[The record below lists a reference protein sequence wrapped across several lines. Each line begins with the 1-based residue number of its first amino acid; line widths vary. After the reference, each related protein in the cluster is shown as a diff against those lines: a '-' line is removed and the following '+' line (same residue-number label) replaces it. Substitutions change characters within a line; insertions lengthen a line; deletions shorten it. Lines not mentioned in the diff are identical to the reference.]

1 MLYFRQ
7 ALPLAFF
14 TPITYNVI
22 IIKERKINNMDKNTN
37 DLTLCQ
43 KIAGYCRIS
52 VDEELDRDN
61 TSIENQKKIIEEFV
75 KAKFPKCKL
84 SIYED
89 RDRSGYTFEQRE
101 GYQKLRKKLMNGDI
115 SVLIVKDFSRFS
127 RRNSKGL
134 VELEDLRDAG
144 VRIISIGDAIDYPTY
159 DDWTAIQFRFLIN
172 EMPVTDTSKKV
183 RNVIS
188 RRQADGEWIC
198 SVPYGYIIS
207 NMKKQEISVVPDEA
221 EVIRKVFELYN
232 DGWGYKKIANYLT
245 DKKIP
250 TPRMKEIQRAEERGD
265 ECKLKAKPEW
275 SIVTIQGILSNDF
288 YIGTL
293 RQHKYTRKKIH
304 GVDTKVDE
312 SEHFV
317 FENHHEAIVDYKTWA
332 YTQEQLKKRTTT
344 HYRGVKK
351 YDNVYSGF
359 MFCGDCGSPMFSMS
373 RSDIAPAYT
382 CGTYHKRGLKGCTS
396 HHIRVDFL
404 DKILKE
410 YVKLVRDNSKDM
422 IKELETA
429 IKKESTE
436 VKENENTFALLE
448 NQLQDAKDELKAV
461 KKRKIKEIAKA
472 DEDTVEIIEETYAEI
487 EDDLINRIK
496 GLQNQI
502 NLSVDKRNDIIR
514 VNRLAK
520 TAIDIFDNILIKKNL
535 DKKDLEL
542 LIDKIIVFEDR
553 IHVKLKAD
561 IDNLL
566 KVGVVTTF
574 YYQQIEGREE
584 LLEVAEES
592 TYTTEGSAVNFNH
605 DSKVISKKMESPD
618 TRNNS
623 TKSGIND
630 LLTTIVPLKTRNQP
644 ERLFTVNVI
653 SSGDPLEIFTDK
665 DGEIILKKYSP
676 IGELGAFAQQ
686 YVEAAAQI
694 IGHAICVSDRDQIIA
709 VAGAP
714 KKDFI
719 GKVLH
724 KELEEAINDRE
735 AILARKGEKKY
746 IRILSNSDEE
756 YYGEI
761 VQTILCEGDAIGAV
775 IILSRTESE
784 ALGEAEQKAAVIAA
798 NFLGKQ
804 MEG

>member
-1 MLYFRQ
+1 
-7 ALPLAFF
+7 
-14 TPITYNVI
+14 
-22 IIKERKINNMDKNTN
+22 MDKNTN

-43 KIAGYCRIS
+43 EIAGYCRIS

-101 GYQKLRKKLMNGDI
+101 GYQKLRKKLMNSHI

-382 CGTYHKRGLKGCTS
+382 CGTYHKRGLKGCSS

-404 DKILKE
+404 DSILKE
-410 YVKLVRDNSKDM
+410 YVKKVRDNSQDM
-422 IKELETA
+422 IKELETS

-436 VKENENTFALLE
+436 VKESENTFSLLE
-448 NQLQDAKDELKAV
+448 SQLSDAKDELKAV

-472 DEDTVEIIEETYAEI
+472 DEDTASIIEETYAEI
-487 EDDLINRIK
+487 EDELINRIK
-496 GLQNQI
+496 GLQNQM

-514 VNRLAK
+514 INRLAK
-520 TAIDIFDNILIKKNL
+520 TAIDIFNDILNKKNL

-542 LIDKIIVFEDR
+542 IIDKIIVFEDR

-566 KVGVVTTF
+566 KIGVVTTF
-574 YYQQIEGREE
+574 YYQQVEGREQ
-584 LLEVAEES
+584 LLSVAEE
-592 TYTTEGSAVNFNH
+592 TKGNVASAITDIGTDNFAHMEMNELEMIASDKKAGKETIVNFNQ
-605 DSKVISKKMESPD
+605 DSKVIVKHKESPD
-618 TRNNS
+618 TRNNL
-623 TKSGIND
+623 TKLCVDD
-630 LLTTIVPLKTRNQP
+630 LLTTTVPLKTRNKP

-653 SSGDPLEIFTDK
+653 SSGDPMEIYTDM
-665 DGEIILKKYSP
+665 DGQIVLKKYSP
-676 IGELGAFAQQ
+676 MADVSEFA
-686 YVEAAAQI
+686 VEYAESIAQNTGMTI
-694 IGHAICVSDRDQIIA
+694 AITDRD
-709 VAGAP
+709 
-714 KKDFI
+714 
-719 GKVLH
+719 
-724 KELEEAINDRE
+724 
-735 AILARKGEKKY
+735 
-746 IRILSNSDEE
+746 
-756 YYGEI
+756 
-761 VQTILCEGDAIGAV
+761 C
-775 IILSRTESE
+775 
-784 ALGEAEQKAAVIAA
+784 VIAA
-798 NFLGKQ
+798 AGTQKKNIQGKHITKELNDIMDKRQSVVASASENDYVKAVTDYDCESEVISPIICAGDVLGMVIMFGNDKKQKLGESEKRIVKVAADFLGRH
-804 MEG
+804 MDN

>member
-1 MLYFRQ
+1 
-7 ALPLAFF
+7 
-14 TPITYNVI
+14 
-22 IIKERKINNMDKNTN
+22 MDKNTN

-43 KIAGYCRIS
+43 EIAGYCRIS

-101 GYQKLRKKLMNGDI
+101 GYQKLRKKLMNSHI

-159 DDWTAIQFRFLIN
+159 DDWTAIQFRFSIN

-382 CGTYHKRGLKGCTS
+382 CGTYHKRGLKGCSS

-404 DKILKE
+404 DSILKE
-410 YVKLVRDNSKDM
+410 YVKKVRDNSQDM
-422 IKELETA
+422 IKELETS

-436 VKENENTFALLE
+436 VKESENTFSLLE
-448 NQLQDAKDELKAV
+448 SQLSDAKDELKAV

-472 DEDTVEIIEETYAEI
+472 DEDTASIIEETYAEI
-487 EDDLINRIK
+487 EDELINRIK
-496 GLQNQI
+496 GLQNQM

-514 VNRLAK
+514 INRLAK
-520 TAIDIFDNILIKKNL
+520 TAIDIFNDILNKKNL

-542 LIDKIIVFEDR
+542 IIDKIIVFEDR

-566 KVGVVTTF
+566 KIGVVTTF
-574 YYQQIEGREE
+574 YYQQVEGREQ
-584 LLEVAEES
+584 LLSVAEE
-592 TYTTEGSAVNFNH
+592 TKGNVASAITDIGTDNFAHMEMNELEMIASDKKAGKETIVNFNQ
-605 DSKVISKKMESPD
+605 DSKVIVKHKESPD
-618 TRNNS
+618 TRNNL
-623 TKSGIND
+623 TKLCVDD
-630 LLTTIVPLKTRNQP
+630 LLTTTVPLKTRNKP

-653 SSGDPLEIFTDK
+653 SSGDPMEIYTDM
-665 DGEIILKKYSP
+665 DGQIVLKKYSP
-676 IGELGAFAQQ
+676 MADVSEFA
-686 YVEAAAQI
+686 VEYAESIAQNTGMTI
-694 IGHAICVSDRDQIIA
+694 AITDRD
-709 VAGAP
+709 
-714 KKDFI
+714 
-719 GKVLH
+719 
-724 KELEEAINDRE
+724 
-735 AILARKGEKKY
+735 
-746 IRILSNSDEE
+746 
-756 YYGEI
+756 
-761 VQTILCEGDAIGAV
+761 C
-775 IILSRTESE
+775 
-784 ALGEAEQKAAVIAA
+784 VIAA
-798 NFLGKQ
+798 AGTQKKNVQGKHITKELNDIMDKRQSVVAYASENDYVKAVTDYDCESEVISPIICAGDVLGMVIMFGNDKKQKLGESEKRIVKVAADFLGRH
-804 MEG
+804 MDN

>member
-1 MLYFRQ
+1 
-7 ALPLAFF
+7 
-14 TPITYNVI
+14 
-22 IIKERKINNMDKNTN
+22 MDKNTN

-43 KIAGYCRIS
+43 EIAGYCRIS

-101 GYQKLRKKLMNGDI
+101 GYQKLRKKLMNSHI

-382 CGTYHKRGLKGCTS
+382 CGTYHKRGLKGCSS

-404 DKILKE
+404 DSILKE
-410 YVKLVRDNSKDM
+410 YVKKVRDNSQDM
-422 IKELETA
+422 IKELETS

-436 VKENENTFALLE
+436 VKESENTFSLLE
-448 NQLQDAKDELKAV
+448 SQLSDAKDELKAV

-472 DEDTVEIIEETYAEI
+472 DEDTASIIEETYAEI
-487 EDDLINRIK
+487 EDELINRIK
-496 GLQNQI
+496 GLQNQM

-514 VNRLAK
+514 INRLAK
-520 TAIDIFDNILIKKNL
+520 TAIDIFNDILNKKNL

-542 LIDKIIVFEDR
+542 IIDKIIVFEDR

-566 KVGVVTTF
+566 KIGVVTTF
-574 YYQQIEGREE
+574 YYQQVEGREQ
-584 LLEVAEES
+584 LLSVAEE
-592 TYTTEGSAVNFNH
+592 TKGNVASAITDIGTDNFAHMEMNELEMIASDKKAGKETIVNFNQ
-605 DSKVISKKMESPD
+605 DSKVIVKHKESPD
-618 TRNNS
+618 TRNNL
-623 TKSGIND
+623 TKLCVDD
-630 LLTTIVPLKTRNQP
+630 LLTTTVPLKTRNKP

-653 SSGDPLEIFTDK
+653 SSGDPMEIYTDM
-665 DGEIILKKYSP
+665 DGQIVLKKYSP
-676 IGELGAFAQQ
+676 MSDVSEFA
-686 YVEAAAQI
+686 VEYAESIAQNTGMTI
-694 IGHAICVSDRDQIIA
+694 AITDRD
-709 VAGAP
+709 
-714 KKDFI
+714 
-719 GKVLH
+719 
-724 KELEEAINDRE
+724 
-735 AILARKGEKKY
+735 
-746 IRILSNSDEE
+746 
-756 YYGEI
+756 
-761 VQTILCEGDAIGAV
+761 C
-775 IILSRTESE
+775 
-784 ALGEAEQKAAVIAA
+784 VIAA
-798 NFLGKQ
+798 AGTQKKNVQGKHITKELNDIMDKRQSVVASASENDYVKAVTDYDCESEVISPIICAGDVLGMVIMFGNDKKQKLGESEKRIVKVAADFLGRH
-804 MEG
+804 MDN

>member
-1 MLYFRQ
+1 
-7 ALPLAFF
+7 
-14 TPITYNVI
+14 
-22 IIKERKINNMDKNTN
+22 MDKNTN

-43 KIAGYCRIS
+43 EIAGYCRIS

-101 GYQKLRKKLMNGDI
+101 GYQKLRKKLMNSHI

-382 CGTYHKRGLKGCTS
+382 CGTYHKRGLKGCSS

-404 DKILKE
+404 DSILKE
-410 YVKLVRDNSKDM
+410 YVKKVRDNSQDM
-422 IKELETA
+422 IKELETS

-436 VKENENTFALLE
+436 VKESENTFSLLE
-448 NQLQDAKDELKAV
+448 SQLSDAKDELKAV

-472 DEDTVEIIEETYAEI
+472 DEDTASIIEETYAEI
-487 EDDLINRIK
+487 EDELINRIK
-496 GLQNQI
+496 GLQNQM

-514 VNRLAK
+514 INRLAK
-520 TAIDIFDNILIKKNL
+520 TAIDIFNDILNKKNL

-542 LIDKIIVFEDR
+542 IIDKIIVFEDR

-566 KVGVVTTF
+566 KIDVVTTF
-574 YYQQIEGREE
+574 YYQQVEGREQ
-584 LLEVAEES
+584 LLSVAEE
-592 TYTTEGSAVNFNH
+592 TKGNVASAITDIGTDNFAHMEMNELEMIASDKKAGKETIVNFNQ
-605 DSKVISKKMESPD
+605 DSKVIVKHKESPD
-618 TRNNS
+618 TRNNL
-623 TKSGIND
+623 TKLCVDD
-630 LLTTIVPLKTRNQP
+630 LLTTTVPLKTRNKP

-653 SSGDPLEIFTDK
+653 SSGDPMEIYTDM
-665 DGEIILKKYSP
+665 DGQIVLKKYSP
-676 IGELGAFAQQ
+676 MADVSEFA
-686 YVEAAAQI
+686 VEYAESIAQNTGMTI
-694 IGHAICVSDRDQIIA
+694 AITDRD
-709 VAGAP
+709 
-714 KKDFI
+714 
-719 GKVLH
+719 
-724 KELEEAINDRE
+724 
-735 AILARKGEKKY
+735 
-746 IRILSNSDEE
+746 
-756 YYGEI
+756 
-761 VQTILCEGDAIGAV
+761 C
-775 IILSRTESE
+775 
-784 ALGEAEQKAAVIAA
+784 VIAA
-798 NFLGKQ
+798 AGTQKKNVQGKHITKELNDIMDKRQSVVASASENDYVKAVTDYDCESEVISPIICAGDVLGMVIMFGNDKKQKLGESEKRIVKVAADFLGRH
-804 MEG
+804 MDN

>member
-1 MLYFRQ
+1 MEKHANVL
-7 ALPLAFF
+7 ALNQE
-14 TPITYNVI
+14 IS
-22 IIKERKINNMDKNTN
+22 
-37 DLTLCQ
+37 
-43 KIAGYCRIS
+43 GYCRIS

-84 SIYED
+84 TIYED

-101 GYQKLRKKLMNGDI
+101 GYQKLRKRLMSGEV

-183 RNVIS
+183 RSVIS

-198 SVPYGYIIS
+198 TVPYGYIIS
-207 NMKKQEISVVPDEA
+207 NMKKQEISIVPDEA
-221 EVIRKVFELYN
+221 EIIRKVYELYN

-245 DKKIP
+245 DQNIP

-317 FENHHEAIVDYKTWA
+317 FENHHEPIVDYKAWA

-359 MFCGDCGSPMFSMS
+359 MYCGDCGSPMFSMS
-373 RSDIAPAYT
+373 RGDMAPAYT

-404 DKILKE
+404 DSILKE
-410 YVKLVRDNSKDM
+410 YVKKVRDNSKDM

-436 VKENENTFALLE
+436 VKESENTFALLE
-448 NQLQDAKDELKAV
+448 NQLLAAKDELKAV

-472 DEDTVEIIEETYAEI
+472 DEDTADIIEETYAEI
-487 EDDLINRIK
+487 DEELLNRIK

-502 NLSVDKRNDIIR
+502 NLSADKRNDIIR
-514 VNRLAK
+514 INRLAK
-520 TAIDIFDNILIKKNL
+520 TAIDIFEDILEKKSL
-535 DKKDLEL
+535 DKRDLEL
-542 LIDKIIVFEDR
+542 IIDRITIFEDR

-574 YYQQIEGREE
+574 YYQQLEGREDQLTVSE
-584 LLEVAEES
+584 EVAAGKENI
-592 TYTTEGSAVNFNH
+592 VNFNH
-605 DSKVISKKMESPD
+605 DSKVISNQKQSLG

-630 LLTTIVPLKTRNQP
+630 LLATTVRLKTRNQP

-653 SSGDPLEIFTDK
+653 SSGDPLEIYTDRE
-665 DGEIILKKYSP
+665 GQVILKKYSP
-676 IGELGAFAQQ
+676 IGEMTTFARQ
-686 YVEAAAQI
+686 YAESLSQVS
-694 IGHAICVSDRDQIIA
+694 GHAALIADRDQFIA
-709 VAGAP
+709 AAGGYKQLVGKSVGRQMDEKVHNREVVMASRGERA
-714 KKDFI
+714 FI
-719 GKVLH
+719 SICDEGS
-724 KELEEAINDRE
+724 EEYQQEAI
-735 AILARKGEKKY
+735 AP
-746 IRILSNSDEE
+746 
-756 YYGEI
+756 
-761 VQTILCEGDAIGAV
+761 ILCEGDIIGSV
-775 IILSRTESE
+775 VLLQNDSKVRM
-784 ALGEAEQKAAVIAA
+784 GEVEQKLLLSAAT
-798 NFLGKQ
+798 FLGRQ
-804 MEG
+804 MEQ

>member
-1 MLYFRQ
+1 
-7 ALPLAFF
+7 
-14 TPITYNVI
+14 
-22 IIKERKINNMDKNTN
+22 MDKNTN
-37 DLTLCQ
+37 DLSL
-43 KIAGYCRIS
+43 KVEIAGYCRIS

-61 TSIENQKKIIEEFV
+61 TSIENQKKIINDFV
-75 KAKFPKCKL
+75 KAKFPNCSL
-84 SIYED
+84 TIYED

-101 GYQKLRKKLMNGDI
+101 QYQKLRKRLMKGEI
-115 SVLIVKDFSRFS
+115 SILIVKDFSRFS

-183 RNVIS
+183 RSVIS

-207 NMKKQEISVVPDEA
+207 NMKKQEISIVPDEA

-245 DKKIP
+245 DQKIP

-265 ECKLKAKPEW
+265 DCKLKAKPEW

-317 FENHHEAIVDYKTWA
+317 FENHHEPIIDYKIWA

-373 RSDIAPAYT
+373 RGDIAPAYT

-404 DKILKE
+404 DKVLKE
-410 YVKLVRDNSKDM
+410 YVKLVRDNSTDM
-422 IKELETA
+422 IKELESA
-429 IKKESTE
+429 LKKESTE
-436 VKENENTFALLE
+436 VKETENTYALLE
-448 NQLQDAKDELKAV
+448 NQLTDAKDELKAV

-472 DEDTVEIIEETYAEI
+472 DDDTVDIIEETYAEI
-487 EDDLINRIK
+487 EEELVNRIK
-496 GLQNQI
+496 GIQNQI
-502 NLSVDKRNDIIR
+502 NLNVDKRNDVIR
-514 VNRLAK
+514 INRLAR
-520 TAIDIFDNILIKKNL
+520 TAIDIFDEILDKKNL
-535 DKKDLEL
+535 DKRDLEL
-542 LIDKIIVFEDR
+542 LIDKIIIYEDR
-553 IHVKLKAD
+553 ILIKLKAD

-566 KVGVVTTF
+566 KIKAVTAF
-574 YYQQIEGREE
+574 YYEQIEGKEE
-584 LLEVAEES
+584 LLRVAEEAEYLAS
-592 TYTTEGSAVNFNH
+592 NFNYG
-605 DSKVISKKMESPD
+605 SKVIEDYLAAKF
-618 TRNNS
+618 R
-623 TKSGIND
+623 
-630 LLTTIVPLKTRNQP
+630 LKTRNQP

-665 DGEIILKKYSP
+665 NGEIILKKYSP
-676 IGELGAFAQQ
+676 LGELGEFAQQ
-686 YVEAAAQI
+686 YVDSTAQI
-694 IGHAICVSDRDQIIA
+694 LGCGVCVCDRDQIIA
-709 VAGAP
+709 VAGIP
-714 KKDFI
+714 KRELM
-719 GKVLH
+719 GKSIH
-724 KELEEAINDRE
+724 KELEDVINDRE
-735 AILARKGEKKY
+735 AILARKGEKKLVK
-746 IRILSNSDEE
+746 IIGNSDVE
-756 YYGEI
+756 YTGQV
-761 VQTILCEGDAIGAV
+761 VQTIICEGDAIGAV
-775 IILSRTESE
+775 IILSKEGDKQ
-784 ALGEAEQKAAVIAA
+784 LGEAEQKAAVIAA
-798 NFLGKQ
+798 NFLGRQ

>member
-1 MLYFRQ
+1 
-7 ALPLAFF
+7 
-14 TPITYNVI
+14 
-22 IIKERKINNMDKNTN
+22 MDKNTN

-43 KIAGYCRIS
+43 EIAGYCRIS

-101 GYQKLRKKLMNGDI
+101 GYQKLRKKLMNSHI

-382 CGTYHKRGLKGCTS
+382 CGTYHKRGLKGCSS

-404 DKILKE
+404 DSILKE
-410 YVKLVRDNSKDM
+410 YVKKVRDNSQDM
-422 IKELETA
+422 IKELETS

-436 VKENENTFALLE
+436 VKESENTFSLLE
-448 NQLQDAKDELKAV
+448 SQLSDAKDELKAV

-472 DEDTVEIIEETYAEI
+472 DEDTASIIEETYAEI
-487 EDDLINRIK
+487 EDELINRIK
-496 GLQNQI
+496 GLQNQM

-514 VNRLAK
+514 INRLAK
-520 TAIDIFDNILIKKNL
+520 TAIDIFNDILNKKNL

-542 LIDKIIVFEDR
+542 IIDKIIVFEDR

-566 KVGVVTTF
+566 KIGVVTTF
-574 YYQQIEGREE
+574 YYQQVEGREQ
-584 LLEVAEES
+584 LLSVAEE
-592 TYTTEGSAVNFNH
+592 TKGNVASAITDIGTDNFAHMEMNELEMIASDKKAGKETIVNFNQ
-605 DSKVISKKMESPD
+605 DSKVIVKHKESPD
-618 TRNNS
+618 TRNNL
-623 TKSGIND
+623 TKLCVDD
-630 LLTTIVPLKTRNQP
+630 LLTTTVPLKTRNKP

-653 SSGDPLEIFTDK
+653 SSGDPMEIYTDM
-665 DGEIILKKYSP
+665 DGQIVLKKYSP
-676 IGELGAFAQQ
+676 MADESEFA
-686 YVEAAAQI
+686 VEYAESIAQNTGMTI
-694 IGHAICVSDRDQIIA
+694 AITDRD
-709 VAGAP
+709 
-714 KKDFI
+714 
-719 GKVLH
+719 
-724 KELEEAINDRE
+724 
-735 AILARKGEKKY
+735 
-746 IRILSNSDEE
+746 
-756 YYGEI
+756 
-761 VQTILCEGDAIGAV
+761 C
-775 IILSRTESE
+775 
-784 ALGEAEQKAAVIAA
+784 VIAA
-798 NFLGKQ
+798 AGTQKKNVQGKHITKELNDIMDKRQSVVACASENDYVKAVTDYDCESEVISPIICAGDVLGMVIMFGNDKKQKLGESEKRIVKVAADFLGRH
-804 MEG
+804 MDN

>member
-1 MLYFRQ
+1 
-7 ALPLAFF
+7 
-14 TPITYNVI
+14 
-22 IIKERKINNMDKNTN
+22 MDKNTN

-43 KIAGYCRIS
+43 EIAGYCRIS

-101 GYQKLRKKLMNGDI
+101 GYQKLRKKLMNSHI

-382 CGTYHKRGLKGCTS
+382 CGTYHKRGLKGCSS

-404 DKILKE
+404 DSILKE
-410 YVKLVRDNSKDM
+410 YVKKVRDNSQDM
-422 IKELETA
+422 IKELETS

-436 VKENENTFALLE
+436 VKESENTFSLLE
-448 NQLQDAKDELKAV
+448 SQLSDAKDELKAV

-472 DEDTVEIIEETYAEI
+472 DEDTASIIEETYAEI
-487 EDDLINRIK
+487 EDELINRIK
-496 GLQNQI
+496 GLQNQM

-514 VNRLAK
+514 INRLAK
-520 TAIDIFDNILIKKNL
+520 TAIDIFNDILNKKNL

-542 LIDKIIVFEDR
+542 IIDKIIVFEDR

-566 KVGVVTTF
+566 KIGVVTTF
-574 YYQQIEGREE
+574 YYQQVEGREQ
-584 LLEVAEES
+584 LLSVAEE
-592 TYTTEGSAVNFNH
+592 TKGNVASAITDIGTDNFAHMEMNELEMIASDKKAGKETIVNFNQ
-605 DSKVISKKMESPD
+605 DSKVIVKHKESPD
-618 TRNNS
+618 TRNNL
-623 TKSGIND
+623 TKLCVDD
-630 LLTTIVPLKTRNQP
+630 LLTTTVPLKTRNKP

-653 SSGDPLEIFTDK
+653 SSGDPMEIYTDM
-665 DGEIILKKYSP
+665 DGQIVLKKYSP
-676 IGELGAFAQQ
+676 MADVSEFA
-686 YVEAAAQI
+686 VEYAESIAQNTGMTI
-694 IGHAICVSDRDQIIA
+694 AITDRD
-709 VAGAP
+709 
-714 KKDFI
+714 
-719 GKVLH
+719 
-724 KELEEAINDRE
+724 
-735 AILARKGEKKY
+735 
-746 IRILSNSDEE
+746 
-756 YYGEI
+756 
-761 VQTILCEGDAIGAV
+761 C
-775 IILSRTESE
+775 
-784 ALGEAEQKAAVIAA
+784 VIAA
-798 NFLGKQ
+798 AGTQKKNLQGKHITKELNDVMDKRQSVVASASENDYVKAVTDYDCESEVISPIICAGDVLGMVIMFGNDKKQKLGESEKRIVKVAADFLGRH
-804 MEG
+804 MDN

>member
-1 MLYFRQ
+1 ME
-7 ALPLAFF
+7 
-14 TPITYNVI
+14 
-22 IIKERKINNMDKNTN
+22 KHTN
-37 DLTLCQ
+37 DLTLTQ
-43 KIAGYCRIS
+43 EIAGYCRIS

-317 FENHHEAIVDYKTWA
+317 FENHHEAIIDYKTWA
-332 YTQEQLKKRTTT
+332 YTQEQLKKRTTS

-382 CGTYHKRGLKGCTS
+382 CGTYHKRGLKGCSS

-404 DKILKE
+404 DSILKE
-410 YVKLVRDNSKDM
+410 YVKKVRDNSQNM
-422 IKELETA
+422 IKELETS

-436 VKENENTFALLE
+436 VKESENTFSLLE
-448 NQLQDAKDELKAV
+448 SQLSDAKDELKAV

-487 EDDLINRIK
+487 EDELINRIK

-520 TAIDIFDNILIKKNL
+520 TAIDIFDDILIKKNL

-584 LLEVAEES
+584 LLKVAEES
-592 TYTTEGSAVNFNH
+592 TYTTEGSAVNFNQ
-605 DSKVISKKMESPD
+605 DSKVIVKHMESPD
-618 TRNNS
+618 THNNS

-630 LLTTIVPLKTRNQP
+630 LLTTTVPLKTRNKP

-653 SSGDPLEIFTDK
+653 SSGDPLEIFTDRE
-665 DGEIILKKYSP
+665 GEIILKKYSP
-676 IGELGAFAQQ
+676 IGELSQFAGQYAESLAQSTGHLVCITDRDHVIAAAGNGKKEFEGKPISRQLEELIEDRKNILAQQ
-686 YVEAAAQI
+686 GDSKFVRITLDDTGNYHDQAISTI
-694 IGHAICVSDRDQIIA
+694 I
-709 VAGAP
+709 
-714 KKDFI
+714 
-719 GKVLH
+719 
-724 KELEEAINDRE
+724 
-735 AILARKGEKKY
+735 
-746 IRILSNSDEE
+746 
-756 YYGEI
+756 
-761 VQTILCEGDAIGAV
+761 CEGDAIGAV
-775 IILSRTESE
+775 VLYEKNETAKMGETESKL
-784 ALGEAEQKAAVIAA
+784 AITAAG
-798 NFLGKQ
+798 FLGRQ
-804 MEG
+804 MEQ

>member
-1 MLYFRQ
+1 ME
-7 ALPLAFF
+7 
-14 TPITYNVI
+14 
-22 IIKERKINNMDKNTN
+22 KHTN
-37 DLTLCQ
+37 DLTLTQ
-43 KIAGYCRIS
+43 EIAGYCRIS

-101 GYQKLRKKLMNGDI
+101 GYQQLRKKLMNGDI

-183 RNVIS
+183 RSVIS

-198 SVPYGYIIS
+198 SVPYGYVIS
-207 NMKKQEISVVPDEA
+207 NMKKQEISVVMDEA
-221 EVIRKVFELYN
+221 EVVRKVFELYN
-232 DGWGYKKIANYLT
+232 DGWGYKRIANYLT

-304 GVDTKVDE
+304 GADTKVDE

-317 FENHHEAIVDYKTWA
+317 FENHHEAIIDYKTWA

-359 MFCGDCGSPMFSMS
+359 LFCGDCGSPMFSMS

-382 CGTYHKRGLKGCTS
+382 CGTYHKRGLKGCSS

-404 DKILKE
+404 DSILKE
-410 YVKLVRDNSKDM
+410 YVKKVRDNSQDM
-422 IKELETA
+422 IKELETS

-436 VKENENTFALLE
+436 VKESENTFSLLE
-448 NQLQDAKDELKAV
+448 NQLSDAKDELKAV

-487 EDDLINRIK
+487 EEELINRIK
-496 GLQNQI
+496 GLQNQM

-514 VNRLAK
+514 INRLAK
-520 TAIDIFDNILIKKNL
+520 TAIDIFDDILNKKNL

-542 LIDKIIVFEDR
+542 IIDKIIVFEDR

-566 KVGVVTTF
+566 KIGVVTTF
-574 YYQQIEGREE
+574 YYQQVEGREQ
-584 LLEVAEES
+584 LISVAEEMNGNVAG
-592 TYTTEGSAVNFNH
+592 TITDIGTDNSAHMEMIASEVKAGKETIVNFNH
-605 DSKVISKKMESPD
+605 DSKVIVNKMESLD
-618 TRNNS
+618 THNNL
-623 TKSGIND
+623 TKSGISE
-630 LLTTIVPLKTRNQP
+630 LLTTIVPLKTRNKP

-676 IGELGAFAQQ
+676 IGELAIFAQE
-686 YVEAAAQI
+686 YVDAAAQI
-694 IGHAICVSDRDQIIA
+694 LGCPVCVTDRDQIIA
-709 VAGAP
+709 VSGMP
-714 KKDFI
+714 KKELL
-719 GKVLH
+719 GKSLH

-735 AILARKGEKKY
+735 AIMAKKGEKKY
-746 IRILSNSDEE
+746 IQITGDGNDLYE
-756 YYGEI
+756 GQI
-761 VQTILCEGDAIGAV
+761 VQTIISEGDAIGAV
-775 IILSRTESE
+775 VVLNKDGRNPLTET
-784 ALGEAEQKAAVIAA
+784 EQKAAIIAA

>member
-1 MLYFRQ
+1 M
-7 ALPLAFF
+7 
-14 TPITYNVI
+14 
-22 IIKERKINNMDKNTN
+22 
-37 DLTLCQ
+37 
-43 KIAGYCRIS
+43 S
-52 VDEELDRDN
+52 
-61 TSIENQKKIIEEFV
+61 
-75 KAKFPKCKL
+75 
-84 SIYED
+84 
-89 RDRSGYTFEQRE
+89 
-101 GYQKLRKKLMNGDI
+101 
-115 SVLIVKDFSRFS
+115 
-127 RRNSKGL
+127 
-134 VELEDLRDAG
+134 
-144 VRIISIGDAIDYPTY
+144 
-159 DDWTAIQFRFLIN
+159 
-172 EMPVTDTSKKV
+172 VTDTSKKV

-410 YVKLVRDNSKDM
+410 YVKLVRDNSRDM

-487 EDDLINRIK
+487 EEDLINRIK

-520 TAIDIFDNILIKKNL
+520 TAIDIFDDILIKKNL

-584 LLEVAEES
+584 LLKVAEES
-592 TYTTEGSAVNFNH
+592 TYTTEGSAVNFNQ
-605 DSKVISKKMESPD
+605 DSKVISNKKESPD

-623 TKSGIND
+623 TKSCIGD
-630 LLTTIVPLKTRNQP
+630 LLTTTVPLKTRNKP

-653 SSGDPLEIFTDK
+653 SSGDPSQ
-665 DGEIILKKYSP
+665 ILTLQNP
-676 IGELGAFAQQ
+676 QF
-686 YVEAAAQI
+686 
-694 IGHAICVSDRDQIIA
+694 
-709 VAGAP
+709 
-714 KKDFI
+714 
-719 GKVLH
+719 VLFC
-724 KELEEAINDRE
+724 L
-735 AILARKGEKKY
+735 
-746 IRILSNSDEE
+746 
-756 YYGEI
+756 
-761 VQTILCEGDAIGAV
+761 V
-775 IILSRTESE
+775 
-784 ALGEAEQKAAVIAA
+784 
-798 NFLGKQ
+798 
-804 MEG
+804 

>member
-1 MLYFRQ
+1 
-7 ALPLAFF
+7 
-14 TPITYNVI
+14 
-22 IIKERKINNMDKNTN
+22 MDKNTN

-43 KIAGYCRIS
+43 EIAGYCRIS

-207 NMKKQEISVVPDEA
+207 NTKKQEISVVPDEA

-520 TAIDIFDNILIKKNL
+520 TAIDIFDDILIKKNL

-553 IHVKLKAD
+553 IYVKLKAD

-566 KVGVVTTF
+566 KVGVVTSF

-584 LLEVAEES
+584 LLKVAEES
-592 TYTTEGSAVNFNH
+592 TYTTEGSAVNFNQ
-605 DSKVISKKMESPD
+605 DSKVIVKHMESPD
-618 TRNNS
+618 THNNS
-623 TKSGIND
+623 TKLGIND
-630 LLTTIVPLKTRNQP
+630 LLTTTVPLKNRNKP
-644 ERLFTVNVI
+644 ERLFTVNVV
-653 SSGDPLEIFTDK
+653 SSGDPLEIFTNR
-665 DGEIILKKYSP
+665 DGEVILKKYSP
-676 IGELGAFAQQ
+676 IGELDNFAKQ
-686 YVEAAAQI
+686 YAEVLGQASGQMI
-694 IGHAICVSDRDQIIA
+694 MICDRDQV
-709 VAGAP
+709 VAASGGA
-714 KKDFI
+714 KKENI
-719 GKVLH
+719 GKKISKDVEKLIDEREVFTTH
-724 KELEEAINDRE
+724 NSLKKGIAIIEE
-735 AILARKGEKKY
+735 GEEP
-746 IRILSNSDEE
+746 SM
-756 YYGEI
+756 GEVI
-761 VQTILCEGDAIGAV
+761 YPIICEGDAVGAV
-775 IILSRTESE
+775 AIIGKDIKNPISVT
-784 ALGEAEQKAAVIAA
+784 EQKLAAVAA

-804 MEG
+804 MES

>member
-1 MLYFRQ
+1 
-7 ALPLAFF
+7 
-14 TPITYNVI
+14 
-22 IIKERKINNMDKNTN
+22 MDKNTN

-43 KIAGYCRIS
+43 EIAGYCRIS
-52 VDEELDRDN
+52 VDEELDRGN

-101 GYQKLRKKLMNGDI
+101 GYQKLRKKLMNSHI

-382 CGTYHKRGLKGCTS
+382 CGTYHKRGLKGCSS

-404 DKILKE
+404 DSILKE
-410 YVKLVRDNSKDM
+410 YVKKVRDNSQDM
-422 IKELETA
+422 IKELETS

-436 VKENENTFALLE
+436 VKESENTFSLLE
-448 NQLQDAKDELKAV
+448 SQLSDAKDELKAV

-472 DEDTVEIIEETYAEI
+472 DEDTASIIEETYAEI
-487 EDDLINRIK
+487 EDELINRIK
-496 GLQNQI
+496 GLQNQM

-514 VNRLAK
+514 INRLAK
-520 TAIDIFDNILIKKNL
+520 TAIDIFNDILNKKNL

-542 LIDKIIVFEDR
+542 IIDKIIVFEDR

-566 KVGVVTTF
+566 KIGVVTTF
-574 YYQQIEGREE
+574 YYQQVEGREQ
-584 LLEVAEES
+584 LLSVAEE
-592 TYTTEGSAVNFNH
+592 TKGNVASAITDIGTDNFAHMEMNELEMIASDKKAGKETIVNFNQ
-605 DSKVISKKMESPD
+605 DSKVIVKHKESPD
-618 TRNNS
+618 TRNNL
-623 TKSGIND
+623 TKLCVDD
-630 LLTTIVPLKTRNQP
+630 LLTTTVPLKTRNKP

-653 SSGDPLEIFTDK
+653 SSGDPMEIYTDM
-665 DGEIILKKYSP
+665 DGQIVLKKYSP
-676 IGELGAFAQQ
+676 MADVSEFA
-686 YVEAAAQI
+686 VEYAESIAQNTGMTI
-694 IGHAICVSDRDQIIA
+694 AITDRD
-709 VAGAP
+709 
-714 KKDFI
+714 
-719 GKVLH
+719 
-724 KELEEAINDRE
+724 
-735 AILARKGEKKY
+735 
-746 IRILSNSDEE
+746 
-756 YYGEI
+756 
-761 VQTILCEGDAIGAV
+761 C
-775 IILSRTESE
+775 
-784 ALGEAEQKAAVIAA
+784 VIAA
-798 NFLGKQ
+798 AGTQKKNVQGKHITKELNDIMDKRQSVVASASENDYVKAVTDYDCESEVISPIICAGDVLGMVIMFGNDKKQKLGESEKRIVKVAADFLGRH
-804 MEG
+804 MDN

>member
-1 MLYFRQ
+1 
-7 ALPLAFF
+7 
-14 TPITYNVI
+14 
-22 IIKERKINNMDKNTN
+22 MDKNTN

-43 KIAGYCRIS
+43 EIAGYCRIS

-101 GYQKLRKKLMNGDI
+101 GYQKLRKKLMNSHI

-382 CGTYHKRGLKGCTS
+382 CGTYHKRGLKGCSS

-404 DKILKE
+404 DSILKE
-410 YVKLVRDNSKDM
+410 YVKKVRDNSQDM
-422 IKELETA
+422 IKELETS

-436 VKENENTFALLE
+436 VKESENTFSLLE
-448 NQLQDAKDELKAV
+448 SQLSDAKDELKAV

-472 DEDTVEIIEETYAEI
+472 DEDTASIIEETYAEI
-487 EDDLINRIK
+487 EDELINRIK
-496 GLQNQI
+496 GLQNQM

-514 VNRLAK
+514 INRLAK
-520 TAIDIFDNILIKKNL
+520 TAIDIFNDILNKKNL

-542 LIDKIIVFEDR
+542 IIDKIIVFEDR

-566 KVGVVTTF
+566 KIGVVTTF
-574 YYQQIEGREE
+574 YYQQVEGREQ
-584 LLEVAEES
+584 LLSVAEE
-592 TYTTEGSAVNFNH
+592 TKGNVASAITDIGTDNFAHMEMNELEMIASDKKAGKETIVNFNQ
-605 DSKVISKKMESPD
+605 DSKVIVKHKESPD
-618 TRNNS
+618 THNNL
-623 TKSGIND
+623 TKLCVDD
-630 LLTTIVPLKTRNQP
+630 LLTTTVPLKTRNKP

-653 SSGDPLEIFTDK
+653 SSGDPMEIYTDM
-665 DGEIILKKYSP
+665 DGQIVLKKYSP
-676 IGELGAFAQQ
+676 MADVSEFA
-686 YVEAAAQI
+686 VEYAESIAQNTGMTI
-694 IGHAICVSDRDQIIA
+694 AITDRD
-709 VAGAP
+709 
-714 KKDFI
+714 
-719 GKVLH
+719 
-724 KELEEAINDRE
+724 
-735 AILARKGEKKY
+735 
-746 IRILSNSDEE
+746 
-756 YYGEI
+756 
-761 VQTILCEGDAIGAV
+761 C
-775 IILSRTESE
+775 
-784 ALGEAEQKAAVIAA
+784 VIAA
-798 NFLGKQ
+798 AGTQKKNVQGKHITKELNDIMDKRQSVVACASENDYVKAVTDYDCESEVISPIICAGDVLGMVIMFGNDKKQKLGESEKRIVKVAADFLGRH
-804 MEG
+804 MDN

>member
-1 MLYFRQ
+1 
-7 ALPLAFF
+7 
-14 TPITYNVI
+14 
-22 IIKERKINNMDKNTN
+22 MDKNTN

-43 KIAGYCRIS
+43 EIAGYCRIS

-101 GYQKLRKKLMNGDI
+101 GYQKLRKKLMNSHI

-382 CGTYHKRGLKGCTS
+382 CGTYHKRGLKGCSS

-404 DKILKE
+404 DSILKE
-410 YVKLVRDNSKDM
+410 YVKKVRDNSQDM
-422 IKELETA
+422 IKELETS

-436 VKENENTFALLE
+436 VKESENTFSLLE
-448 NQLQDAKDELKAV
+448 SQLSDAKDELKAV

-472 DEDTVEIIEETYAEI
+472 DEDTASIIEETYAEI
-487 EDDLINRIK
+487 EDELINRIK
-496 GLQNQI
+496 GLQNQM
-502 NLSVDKRNDIIR
+502 NLSVDKPNDIIR
-514 VNRLAK
+514 INRLAK
-520 TAIDIFDNILIKKNL
+520 TAIDIFNDILNKKNL

-542 LIDKIIVFEDR
+542 IIDKIIVFEDR

-566 KVGVVTTF
+566 KIGVVTTF
-574 YYQQIEGREE
+574 YYQQVEGREQ
-584 LLEVAEES
+584 LLSVAEE
-592 TYTTEGSAVNFNH
+592 TKGNVASAITDIGTDNFAHMEMNELEMIASDKKAGKETIVNFNQ
-605 DSKVISKKMESPD
+605 DSKVIVKHKESPD
-618 TRNNS
+618 TRNNL
-623 TKSGIND
+623 TKLCVDD
-630 LLTTIVPLKTRNQP
+630 LLTTTVPLKTRNKP

-653 SSGDPLEIFTDK
+653 SSGDPMEIYTDM
-665 DGEIILKKYSP
+665 DGQIVLKKYSP
-676 IGELGAFAQQ
+676 MADVSEFA
-686 YVEAAAQI
+686 VEYAESIAQNTGMTI
-694 IGHAICVSDRDQIIA
+694 AITDRD
-709 VAGAP
+709 
-714 KKDFI
+714 
-719 GKVLH
+719 
-724 KELEEAINDRE
+724 
-735 AILARKGEKKY
+735 
-746 IRILSNSDEE
+746 
-756 YYGEI
+756 
-761 VQTILCEGDAIGAV
+761 C
-775 IILSRTESE
+775 
-784 ALGEAEQKAAVIAA
+784 VIAA
-798 NFLGKQ
+798 AGTQKKNVQGKHITKELNDIMDKRQSVVASASENDYVKAVTDYDCESEVISPIICAGDVLGMVIMFGNDKKQKLGESEKRIVKVAADFLGRH
-804 MEG
+804 MDN

>member
-1 MLYFRQ
+1 MEKY
-7 ALPLAFF
+7 
-14 TPITYNVI
+14 
-22 IIKERKINNMDKNTN
+22 TN
-37 DLTLCQ
+37 DLMLTQ
-43 KIAGYCRIS
+43 EIAGYCRIS

-75 KAKFPKCKL
+75 KAKFPQCKL

-101 GYQKLRKKLMNGDI
+101 GYQQLRKKLMNGDI
-115 SVLIVKDFSRFS
+115 NVLIVKDFSRFS

-183 RNVIS
+183 RSVIS

-207 NMKKQEISVVPDEA
+207 NMKKQEISVVMDEA
-221 EVIRKVFELYN
+221 EVVRKVFELYN

-275 SIVTIQGILSNDF
+275 SIVTIQGILTNDF

-304 GVDTKVDE
+304 GADTKVDE

-317 FENHHEAIVDYKTWA
+317 FENHHAAIIDYKTWA

-359 MFCGDCGSPMFSMS
+359 LFCGDCGSPMFSMS

-382 CGTYHKRGLKGCTS
+382 CGTYHKRGLKGCSS

-404 DKILKE
+404 DSILKE
-410 YVKLVRDNSKDM
+410 YVKKVRDNSQDM
-422 IKELETA
+422 IKELETS

-436 VKENENTFALLE
+436 VKESENTFSLLE
-448 NQLQDAKDELKAV
+448 NQLSDAKDELKAV

-487 EDDLINRIK
+487 EDELINRIK
-496 GLQNQI
+496 GLQNQM

-514 VNRLAK
+514 INRLAK
-520 TAIDIFDNILIKKNL
+520 TAIDIFNDILNKKKL

-542 LIDKIIVFEDR
+542 IIDKIIVFEDR

-574 YYQQIEGREE
+574 YYQQVEGREQ
-584 LLEVAEES
+584 LLSVAEES
-592 TYTTEGSAVNFNH
+592 NYGTSVNFNQ
-605 DSKVISKKMESPD
+605 DSKVIVKHMESTD
-618 TRNNS
+618 TQNNS

-630 LLTTIVPLKTRNQP
+630 ALSTTVRLKTHNQP

-653 SSGDPLEIFTDK
+653 NSGDPLEIYTDRE
-665 DGEIILKKYSP
+665 GQIILKKYSP
-676 IGELGAFAQQ
+676 VGELGEFARQ
-686 YVEAAAQI
+686 YAESLAQTT
-694 IGHAICVSDRDQIIA
+694 GNVICITDRDQIIA
-709 VAGAP
+709 VSGGSR
-714 KKDFI
+714 KDMLMKPI
-719 GKVLH
+719 STQ
-724 KELEEAINDRE
+724 LENLIEERENITATREERRFVPITQGEEEFQAQAISP
-735 AILARKGEKKY
+735 I
-746 IRILSNSDEE
+746 I
-756 YYGEI
+756 
-761 VQTILCEGDAIGAV
+761 CEGDAIGSV
-775 IILSRTESE
+775 IITTKEPKKHF
-784 ALGEAEQKAAVIAA
+784 GETEQKLTLSAAG
-798 NFLGKQ
+798 FLGKQ
-804 MEG
+804 MEN

>member
-1 MLYFRQ
+1 ME
-7 ALPLAFF
+7 
-14 TPITYNVI
+14 
-22 IIKERKINNMDKNTN
+22 KHTN
-37 DLTLCQ
+37 DLTINQ
-43 KIAGYCRIS
+43 EIAGYCRIS

-221 EVIRKVFELYN
+221 EVIRKIFELYN

-317 FENHHEAIVDYKTWA
+317 FENHHEAIIDYKTWA

-359 MFCGDCGSPMFSMS
+359 LFCGDCGSPMFSMS

-382 CGTYHKRGLKGCTS
+382 CGTYHKRGLKGCSS

-404 DKILKE
+404 DSILKE
-410 YVKLVRDNSKDM
+410 YVKKVRDNAQDM
-422 IKELETA
+422 IKELETS

-436 VKENENTFALLE
+436 VKESENTFSLLE
-448 NQLQDAKDELKAV
+448 NQLSDAKDELKAV
-461 KKRKIKEIAKA
+461 EKRKIKEIAKA

-487 EDDLINRIK
+487 EDELINRIK
-496 GLQNQI
+496 GLQNQM

-514 VNRLAK
+514 INRLAK
-520 TAIDIFDNILIKKNL
+520 TAIDIFNDILNKKKL

-542 LIDKIIVFEDR
+542 IIDKIIVFEDR

-574 YYQQIEGREE
+574 YYQQVEGREQ
-584 LLEVAEES
+584 LLSVAEES
-592 TYTTEGSAVNFNH
+592 NYGTSVNFNQ

-784 ALGEAEQKAAVIAA
+784 VLGEAEQKAAVIAA

>member
-1 MLYFRQ
+1 
-7 ALPLAFF
+7 
-14 TPITYNVI
+14 
-22 IIKERKINNMDKNTN
+22 MDKNTN

-43 KIAGYCRIS
+43 EIAGYCRIS

-101 GYQKLRKKLMNGDI
+101 GYQKLRKKLMNSHI

-382 CGTYHKRGLKGCTS
+382 CGTYHKRGLKGCSS

-404 DKILKE
+404 DSILKE
-410 YVKLVRDNSKDM
+410 YVKKVRDNSQDM
-422 IKELETA
+422 IKELETS

-436 VKENENTFALLE
+436 VKESENTFSLLE
-448 NQLQDAKDELKAV
+448 SQLSDAKDELKAV

-472 DEDTVEIIEETYAEI
+472 DEDTASIIEETYAEI
-487 EDDLINRIK
+487 EDELINRIK
-496 GLQNQI
+496 GLQNQM

-514 VNRLAK
+514 INRLAK
-520 TAIDIFDNILIKKNL
+520 TAIDIFNDILNKKNL

-542 LIDKIIVFEDR
+542 IIDKIIVFEDR

-566 KVGVVTTF
+566 KIGVVTTF
-574 YYQQIEGREE
+574 YYQQVEGREQ
-584 LLEVAEES
+584 LLSVAEE
-592 TYTTEGSAVNFNH
+592 TKGNVASAITDIGTDNFAHMEMNELEMIASDKKAGKETIVNFNQ
-605 DSKVISKKMESPD
+605 DSKVIVKHKESPD
-618 TRNNS
+618 TRNNL
-623 TKSGIND
+623 TKLCVDD
-630 LLTTIVPLKTRNQP
+630 LLTTTVPLKTRNKP

-653 SSGDPLEIFTDK
+653 SSGDHMEIYTDM
-665 DGEIILKKYSP
+665 DGQIVLKKYSP
-676 IGELGAFAQQ
+676 MADVSEFA
-686 YVEAAAQI
+686 VEYAESIAQNTGMTI
-694 IGHAICVSDRDQIIA
+694 AITDRD
-709 VAGAP
+709 
-714 KKDFI
+714 
-719 GKVLH
+719 
-724 KELEEAINDRE
+724 
-735 AILARKGEKKY
+735 
-746 IRILSNSDEE
+746 
-756 YYGEI
+756 
-761 VQTILCEGDAIGAV
+761 C
-775 IILSRTESE
+775 
-784 ALGEAEQKAAVIAA
+784 VIAA
-798 NFLGKQ
+798 AGTQKKNVQGKHITKELNDIMDKRQSVVACASENDYVKAVTDYDCESEVISPIICAGDVLGMVIMFGNDKKQKLGESEKRIVKVAADFLGRH
-804 MEG
+804 MDN

>member
-1 MLYFRQ
+1 
-7 ALPLAFF
+7 
-14 TPITYNVI
+14 
-22 IIKERKINNMDKNTN
+22 MDKNTN

-43 KIAGYCRIS
+43 EIAGYCRIS

-101 GYQKLRKKLMNGDI
+101 GYQKLRKKLMNSHI

-382 CGTYHKRGLKGCTS
+382 CGTYHKRGLKGCSS

-404 DKILKE
+404 DSIPKE
-410 YVKLVRDNSKDM
+410 YVKKVRDNSQDM
-422 IKELETA
+422 IKELETS

-436 VKENENTFALLE
+436 VKESENTFSLLE
-448 NQLQDAKDELKAV
+448 SQLSDAKDELKAV

-472 DEDTVEIIEETYAEI
+472 DEDTASIIEETYAEI
-487 EDDLINRIK
+487 EDELINRIK
-496 GLQNQI
+496 GLQNQM

-514 VNRLAK
+514 INRLAK
-520 TAIDIFDNILIKKNL
+520 TAIDIFNDILNKKNL

-542 LIDKIIVFEDR
+542 IIDKIIVFEDR

-566 KVGVVTTF
+566 KIGVVTTF
-574 YYQQIEGREE
+574 YYQQVEGREQ
-584 LLEVAEES
+584 LLSVAEE
-592 TYTTEGSAVNFNH
+592 TKGNVASAITDIGTDNFAHMEMNELEMIASDKKAGKETIVNFNQ
-605 DSKVISKKMESPD
+605 DSKVIVKHKESPD
-618 TRNNS
+618 TRNNL
-623 TKSGIND
+623 TKLCVDD
-630 LLTTIVPLKTRNQP
+630 LLTTTVPLKTRNKP

-653 SSGDPLEIFTDK
+653 SSGDPMEIYTDM
-665 DGEIILKKYSP
+665 DGQIVLKKYSP
-676 IGELGAFAQQ
+676 MADVSEFA
-686 YVEAAAQI
+686 VEYAESIAQNTGMTI
-694 IGHAICVSDRDQIIA
+694 AITDRD
-709 VAGAP
+709 
-714 KKDFI
+714 
-719 GKVLH
+719 
-724 KELEEAINDRE
+724 
-735 AILARKGEKKY
+735 
-746 IRILSNSDEE
+746 
-756 YYGEI
+756 
-761 VQTILCEGDAIGAV
+761 C
-775 IILSRTESE
+775 
-784 ALGEAEQKAAVIAA
+784 VIAA
-798 NFLGKQ
+798 AGTQKKNVQGKHITKELNDIMDKRQSVVACASENDYVKAVTDYDCESEVISPIICAGDVLGMVIMFGNDKKQKLGESEKRIVKVAADFLGRH
-804 MEG
+804 MDN

>member
-1 MLYFRQ
+1 
-7 ALPLAFF
+7 
-14 TPITYNVI
+14 
-22 IIKERKINNMDKNTN
+22 MDKNTN

-43 KIAGYCRIS
+43 EIAGYCRIS

-101 GYQKLRKKLMNGDI
+101 GYQKLRKKLMNSHI

-382 CGTYHKRGLKGCTS
+382 CGTYHKRGLKGCSS

-404 DKILKE
+404 DSILKE
-410 YVKLVRDNSKDM
+410 YVKKVRDNSQDM
-422 IKELETA
+422 IKELETS

-436 VKENENTFALLE
+436 VKESENTFSLLE
-448 NQLQDAKDELKAV
+448 SQLSDAKDELKAV

-472 DEDTVEIIEETYAEI
+472 DEDTASIIEETYAEI
-487 EDDLINRIK
+487 EDELINRIK
-496 GLQNQI
+496 GLQNQM

-514 VNRLAK
+514 INRLAK
-520 TAIDIFDNILIKKNL
+520 TAIDIFNDILNKKNL

-542 LIDKIIVFEDR
+542 IIDKIIVFEDR

-566 KVGVVTTF
+566 KIGVVTTF
-574 YYQQIEGREE
+574 YYQQVEGREQ
-584 LLEVAEES
+584 LLSVAEE
-592 TYTTEGSAVNFNH
+592 TKGNVASAITDIGTDNFAHMEMNELEMIASDKKAGKETIVNFNQ
-605 DSKVISKKMESPD
+605 DSKVIVKHKESPD
-618 TRNNS
+618 TRNNL
-623 TKSGIND
+623 TKLCVDD
-630 LLTTIVPLKTRNQP
+630 LLTTTVPLKTRNKP

-653 SSGDPLEIFTDK
+653 SSGDPMEIYTDI
-665 DGEIILKKYSP
+665 DVQIVLKKYSP
-676 IGELGAFAQQ
+676 MADVSEFA
-686 YVEAAAQI
+686 VEYAESIAQNTGMTI
-694 IGHAICVSDRDQIIA
+694 AITDRD
-709 VAGAP
+709 
-714 KKDFI
+714 
-719 GKVLH
+719 
-724 KELEEAINDRE
+724 
-735 AILARKGEKKY
+735 
-746 IRILSNSDEE
+746 
-756 YYGEI
+756 
-761 VQTILCEGDAIGAV
+761 C
-775 IILSRTESE
+775 
-784 ALGEAEQKAAVIAA
+784 VIAA
-798 NFLGKQ
+798 AGTQKKNVQGKHITKELNDIMDKRQSVVACASENDYVKAVTDYDCESEVISPIICAGDVLGMVIMFGNDKKQKLGESEKRIVKVAADFLGRH
-804 MEG
+804 MDN

>member
-1 MLYFRQ
+1 
-7 ALPLAFF
+7 
-14 TPITYNVI
+14 
-22 IIKERKINNMDKNTN
+22 MDKNTN

-43 KIAGYCRIS
+43 EIAGYCRIS
-52 VDEELDRDN
+52 VDEELDRDS

-101 GYQKLRKKLMNGDI
+101 GYQKLRKKLMNSHI

-382 CGTYHKRGLKGCTS
+382 CGTYHKRGLKGCSS

-404 DKILKE
+404 DSILKE
-410 YVKLVRDNSKDM
+410 YVKKVRDNSQDM
-422 IKELETA
+422 IKELETS

-436 VKENENTFALLE
+436 VKESENTFSLLE
-448 NQLQDAKDELKAV
+448 SQLSDAKDELKAV

-472 DEDTVEIIEETYAEI
+472 DEDTASIIEETYAEI
-487 EDDLINRIK
+487 EDELINRIK
-496 GLQNQI
+496 GLQNQM

-514 VNRLAK
+514 INRLAK
-520 TAIDIFDNILIKKNL
+520 TAIDIFNDILNKKNL

-542 LIDKIIVFEDR
+542 IIDKIIVFEDR

-566 KVGVVTTF
+566 KIGVVTTF
-574 YYQQIEGREE
+574 YYQQVEGREQ
-584 LLEVAEES
+584 LLSVAEE
-592 TYTTEGSAVNFNH
+592 TKGNVASAITDIGTDNFAHMEMNELEMIASDKKAGKETIVNFNQ
-605 DSKVISKKMESPD
+605 DSKVIVKHKESPD
-618 TRNNS
+618 TRNNL
-623 TKSGIND
+623 TKLCVDD
-630 LLTTIVPLKTRNQP
+630 LLTTTVPLKTRNKP

-653 SSGDPLEIFTDK
+653 SSGDPMEIYTDM
-665 DGEIILKKYSP
+665 DGQIVLKKYSP
-676 IGELGAFAQQ
+676 MADVSEFA
-686 YVEAAAQI
+686 VEYAESIAQNTGMTI
-694 IGHAICVSDRDQIIA
+694 AITDRD
-709 VAGAP
+709 
-714 KKDFI
+714 
-719 GKVLH
+719 
-724 KELEEAINDRE
+724 
-735 AILARKGEKKY
+735 
-746 IRILSNSDEE
+746 
-756 YYGEI
+756 
-761 VQTILCEGDAIGAV
+761 C
-775 IILSRTESE
+775 
-784 ALGEAEQKAAVIAA
+784 VIAA
-798 NFLGKQ
+798 AGTQKKNVQGKHITKELNDIMDKRQSVVACASENDYVKAVTDYDCESEVISPIICAGDVLGMVIMFGNDKKQKLGESEKRIVKVAADFLGRH
-804 MEG
+804 MDN

>member
-1 MLYFRQ
+1 
-7 ALPLAFF
+7 
-14 TPITYNVI
+14 
-22 IIKERKINNMDKNTN
+22 MDKNTN

-43 KIAGYCRIS
+43 EIAGYCRIS

-101 GYQKLRKKLMNGDI
+101 GYQKLRKKLMNSHI

-188 RRQADGEWIC
+188 QRQADGEWIC

-382 CGTYHKRGLKGCTS
+382 CGTYHKRGLKGCSS

-404 DKILKE
+404 DSILKE
-410 YVKLVRDNSKDM
+410 YVKKVRDNSQDM
-422 IKELETA
+422 IKELETS

-436 VKENENTFALLE
+436 VKESENTFSLLE
-448 NQLQDAKDELKAV
+448 SQLSDAKDELKAV

-472 DEDTVEIIEETYAEI
+472 DEDTASIIEETYAEI
-487 EDDLINRIK
+487 EDELINRIK
-496 GLQNQI
+496 GLQNQM

-514 VNRLAK
+514 INRLAK
-520 TAIDIFDNILIKKNL
+520 TAIDIFNDILNKKNL

-542 LIDKIIVFEDR
+542 IIDKIIVFEDR

-566 KVGVVTTF
+566 KIGVVTTF
-574 YYQQIEGREE
+574 YYQQVEGREQ
-584 LLEVAEES
+584 LLSVAEE
-592 TYTTEGSAVNFNH
+592 TKGNVASAITDIGTDNFAHMEMNELEMIASDKKAGKETIVNFNQ
-605 DSKVISKKMESPD
+605 DSKVIVKHKESPD
-618 TRNNS
+618 TRNNL
-623 TKSGIND
+623 TKLCVDD
-630 LLTTIVPLKTRNQP
+630 LLTTTVPLKTRNKP

-653 SSGDPLEIFTDK
+653 SSGDPMEIYTDM
-665 DGEIILKKYSP
+665 DGQIVLKKYSP
-676 IGELGAFAQQ
+676 MADVSEFA
-686 YVEAAAQI
+686 VEYAESIAQNTGMTI
-694 IGHAICVSDRDQIIA
+694 AITDRD
-709 VAGAP
+709 
-714 KKDFI
+714 
-719 GKVLH
+719 
-724 KELEEAINDRE
+724 
-735 AILARKGEKKY
+735 
-746 IRILSNSDEE
+746 
-756 YYGEI
+756 
-761 VQTILCEGDAIGAV
+761 C
-775 IILSRTESE
+775 
-784 ALGEAEQKAAVIAA
+784 VIAA
-798 NFLGKQ
+798 AGTQKKNVQGKHITKELNDIMDKRQSVVACASENDYVKAVTDYDCESEVISPIICAGDVLGMVIMFGNDKKQKLGESEKRIVKVAADFLGRH
-804 MEG
+804 MDN

>member
-1 MLYFRQ
+1 
-7 ALPLAFF
+7 
-14 TPITYNVI
+14 
-22 IIKERKINNMDKNTN
+22 MDKNTN

-43 KIAGYCRIS
+43 EIAGYCRIS

-101 GYQKLRKKLMNGDI
+101 GYQKLRKKLMNSHI

-382 CGTYHKRGLKGCTS
+382 CGTYHKRGLKGCSS

-404 DKILKE
+404 DSILKE
-410 YVKLVRDNSKDM
+410 YVKKVRDNSQDM
-422 IKELETA
+422 IKELETS

-436 VKENENTFALLE
+436 VKESENTFSLLE
-448 NQLQDAKDELKAV
+448 SQLSDAKDELKAV

-472 DEDTVEIIEETYAEI
+472 DEDTASIIEETYAEI
-487 EDDLINRIK
+487 EDELINRIK
-496 GLQNQI
+496 GLQNQM
-502 NLSVDKRNDIIR
+502 NLNVDKRNDIIR
-514 VNRLAK
+514 INRLAK
-520 TAIDIFDNILIKKNL
+520 TAIDIFNDILNKKNL

-542 LIDKIIVFEDR
+542 IIDKIIVFEDR

-566 KVGVVTTF
+566 KIGVVTTF
-574 YYQQIEGREE
+574 YYQQVEGREQ
-584 LLEVAEES
+584 LLSVAEE
-592 TYTTEGSAVNFNH
+592 TKGNVASAITDIGTDNFAHMEMNELEMIASDKKAGKETIVNFNQ
-605 DSKVISKKMESPD
+605 DSKVIVKHKESPD
-618 TRNNS
+618 TRNNL
-623 TKSGIND
+623 TKLCVDD
-630 LLTTIVPLKTRNQP
+630 LLTTTVPLKTRNKP

-653 SSGDPLEIFTDK
+653 SSGDPMEIYTDM
-665 DGEIILKKYSP
+665 DGQIVLKKYSP
-676 IGELGAFAQQ
+676 MADVSEFA
-686 YVEAAAQI
+686 VEYAESIAQNTGMTI
-694 IGHAICVSDRDQIIA
+694 AITDRD
-709 VAGAP
+709 
-714 KKDFI
+714 
-719 GKVLH
+719 
-724 KELEEAINDRE
+724 
-735 AILARKGEKKY
+735 
-746 IRILSNSDEE
+746 
-756 YYGEI
+756 
-761 VQTILCEGDAIGAV
+761 C
-775 IILSRTESE
+775 
-784 ALGEAEQKAAVIAA
+784 VIAA
-798 NFLGKQ
+798 AGTQKKNVQGKHITKELNDIMDKRQSVVACASENDYVKAVTYYDCESEVISPIICAGDVLGMVIMFGNDKKQKLGESEKRIVKVAADFLGRH
-804 MEG
+804 MDN

>member
-1 MLYFRQ
+1 
-7 ALPLAFF
+7 
-14 TPITYNVI
+14 
-22 IIKERKINNMDKNTN
+22 MDKNTN

-43 KIAGYCRIS
+43 EIAGYCRIS

-101 GYQKLRKKLMNGDI
+101 GYQKLRKKLMNSHI

-382 CGTYHKRGLKGCTS
+382 CGTYHKRGLKGCSS

-404 DKILKE
+404 DSILKE
-410 YVKLVRDNSKDM
+410 YVKKVRDNSQDM
-422 IKELETA
+422 IKELETS

-436 VKENENTFALLE
+436 VKESENTFSLLE
-448 NQLQDAKDELKAV
+448 SQLSDAKDELKAV

-472 DEDTVEIIEETYAEI
+472 DEDTASIIEETYAEI
-487 EDDLINRIK
+487 EDELINRIK
-496 GLQNQI
+496 GLQNQM

-514 VNRLAK
+514 INRLAK
-520 TAIDIFDNILIKKNL
+520 TAIDIFNDILNKKNL

-542 LIDKIIVFEDR
+542 IIDKIIVFEDR

-566 KVGVVTTF
+566 KIGVVTTF
-574 YYQQIEGREE
+574 YYQQVEGREQ
-584 LLEVAEES
+584 LLSVAEE
-592 TYTTEGSAVNFNH
+592 TKGNVASAITDIGTDNFAHMEMNELEMIASDKKAGKETIVNFNQ
-605 DSKVISKKMESPD
+605 DSKVIVKHKESPD
-618 TRNNS
+618 TRNNL
-623 TKSGIND
+623 TKLCVDD
-630 LLTTIVPLKTRNQP
+630 LLTTTVPLKTRNKP

-653 SSGDPLEIFTDK
+653 SSGDPMEIYTDM
-665 DGEIILKKYSP
+665 DGQIVLKKYSP
-676 IGELGAFAQQ
+676 MADVSEFA
-686 YVEAAAQI
+686 VEYAESIAQNTGMTI
-694 IGHAICVSDRDQIIA
+694 AITDRD
-709 VAGAP
+709 
-714 KKDFI
+714 
-719 GKVLH
+719 
-724 KELEEAINDRE
+724 
-735 AILARKGEKKY
+735 
-746 IRILSNSDEE
+746 
-756 YYGEI
+756 
-761 VQTILCEGDAIGAV
+761 C
-775 IILSRTESE
+775 
-784 ALGEAEQKAAVIAA
+784 VIAA
-798 NFLGKQ
+798 AGTQKKNVQGKHITKELNDIMDKRQSVVASASENDYVKAVTDYDCETEVISPIICAGDVLGMVIMFGNDKKQKLGESEKRIVKVAADFLGRH
-804 MEG
+804 MDN

>member
-1 MLYFRQ
+1 
-7 ALPLAFF
+7 
-14 TPITYNVI
+14 
-22 IIKERKINNMDKNTN
+22 MDKNTN

-43 KIAGYCRIS
+43 EIAGYCRIS

-101 GYQKLRKKLMNGDI
+101 GYQKLRKKLMNSHI

-382 CGTYHKRGLKGCTS
+382 CGTYHKRGLKGCSS

-404 DKILKE
+404 DSILKE
-410 YVKLVRDNSKDM
+410 YVKKVRDNSQDM
-422 IKELETA
+422 IKELETSF
-429 IKKESTE
+429 KKESTE
-436 VKENENTFALLE
+436 VKESENTFSLLE
-448 NQLQDAKDELKAV
+448 SQLSDAKDELKAV

-472 DEDTVEIIEETYAEI
+472 DEDTASIIEETYAEI
-487 EDDLINRIK
+487 EDELINRIK
-496 GLQNQI
+496 GLQNQM

-514 VNRLAK
+514 INRLAK
-520 TAIDIFDNILIKKNL
+520 TAIDIFNDILNKKNL

-542 LIDKIIVFEDR
+542 IIDKIIVFEDR

-566 KVGVVTTF
+566 KIGVVTTF
-574 YYQQIEGREE
+574 YYQQVEGREQ
-584 LLEVAEES
+584 LLSVAEE
-592 TYTTEGSAVNFNH
+592 TKGNVASAITDIGTDNFAHMEMNELEMIASDKKAGKETIVNFNQ
-605 DSKVISKKMESPD
+605 DSKVIVKHKESPD
-618 TRNNS
+618 TRNNL
-623 TKSGIND
+623 TKLCVDD
-630 LLTTIVPLKTRNQP
+630 LLTTTVPLKTRNKP

-653 SSGDPLEIFTDK
+653 SSGDPMEIYTDM
-665 DGEIILKKYSP
+665 DGQIVLKKYSP
-676 IGELGAFAQQ
+676 MADVSEFA
-686 YVEAAAQI
+686 VEYAESIAQNTGMTI
-694 IGHAICVSDRDQIIA
+694 AITDRD
-709 VAGAP
+709 
-714 KKDFI
+714 
-719 GKVLH
+719 
-724 KELEEAINDRE
+724 
-735 AILARKGEKKY
+735 
-746 IRILSNSDEE
+746 
-756 YYGEI
+756 
-761 VQTILCEGDAIGAV
+761 C
-775 IILSRTESE
+775 
-784 ALGEAEQKAAVIAA
+784 VIAA
-798 NFLGKQ
+798 AGTQKKNVQGKHITKELNDIMDKRQSVVACASENDYVKAVTDYDCESEVISPIICAGDVLGMVIMFGNDKKQKLGESEKRIVKVAADFLGRH
-804 MEG
+804 MDN

>member
-1 MLYFRQ
+1 
-7 ALPLAFF
+7 
-14 TPITYNVI
+14 
-22 IIKERKINNMDKNTN
+22 MDKNTN

-43 KIAGYCRIS
+43 EIAGYCRIS

-221 EVIRKVFELYN
+221 EVICKVFELYN

-317 FENHHEAIVDYKTWA
+317 FENHHEAIIDYKTWA
-332 YTQEQLKKRTTT
+332 YTQEQLKKRTTS

-382 CGTYHKRGLKGCTS
+382 CGTYHKRGLKGCSS

-404 DKILKE
+404 DSILKE
-410 YVKLVRDNSKDM
+410 YVKKVRDNSQDM
-422 IKELETA
+422 IKELETS

-436 VKENENTFALLE
+436 VKESENTFSLLE
-448 NQLQDAKDELKAV
+448 NQLSDAKDELKAV

-487 EDDLINRIK
+487 EEELIHRIK
-496 GLQNQI
+496 GLQNQM

-514 VNRLAK
+514 INRLAK
-520 TAIDIFDNILIKKNL
+520 TAIDIFNDILNKKNL

-542 LIDKIIVFEDR
+542 IIDKIIVFEDR

-574 YYQQIEGREE
+574 YYQQVEGREQ
-584 LLEVAEES
+584 LLSVAEETNYGTS
-592 TYTTEGSAVNFNH
+592 VNFNH

-618 TRNNS
+618 THNNS

-630 LLTTIVPLKTRNQP
+630 LLTTIVPLKTRNKP

-676 IGELGAFAQQ
+676 IGELAIFAQE
-686 YVEAAAQI
+686 YVDATAQI
-694 IGHAICVSDRDQIIA
+694 LGCPVCVTDRDQIIA
-709 VAGAP
+709 VAGMP
-714 KKDFI
+714 KKELL
-719 GKVLH
+719 GKSLH

-735 AILARKGEKKY
+735 AIMAKKGEKKY
-746 IRILSNSDEE
+746 IQITGDGNDLYE
-756 YYGEI
+756 GLI
-761 VQTILCEGDAIGAV
+761 VQTIISEGDAIGAV
-775 IILSRTESE
+775 VVLNKDGRNPLTET
-784 ALGEAEQKAAVIAA
+784 EQKAAIIAA

>member
-1 MLYFRQ
+1 
-7 ALPLAFF
+7 
-14 TPITYNVI
+14 
-22 IIKERKINNMDKNTN
+22 MDKNTN

-43 KIAGYCRIS
+43 EIAGYCRIS

-89 RDRSGYTFEQRE
+89 RDLSGYTFEQRE
-101 GYQKLRKKLMNGDI
+101 GYQKLRKKLMNSHI

-382 CGTYHKRGLKGCTS
+382 CGTYHKRGLKGCSS

-404 DKILKE
+404 DSILKE
-410 YVKLVRDNSKDM
+410 YVKKVRDNSQDM
-422 IKELETA
+422 IKELETS

-436 VKENENTFALLE
+436 VKESENTFSLLE
-448 NQLQDAKDELKAV
+448 SQLSDAKDELKAV

-472 DEDTVEIIEETYAEI
+472 DEDTASIIEETYAEI
-487 EDDLINRIK
+487 EDELINRIK
-496 GLQNQI
+496 GLQNQM

-514 VNRLAK
+514 INRLAK
-520 TAIDIFDNILIKKNL
+520 TAIDIFNDILNKKNL

-542 LIDKIIVFEDR
+542 IIDKIIVFEDR

-566 KVGVVTTF
+566 KIGVVTTF
-574 YYQQIEGREE
+574 YYQQVEGREQ
-584 LLEVAEES
+584 LLSVAEE
-592 TYTTEGSAVNFNH
+592 TKGNVASAITDIGTDNFAHMEMNELEMIASDKKAGKETIVNFNQ
-605 DSKVISKKMESPD
+605 DSKVIVKHKESPD
-618 TRNNS
+618 TRNNL
-623 TKSGIND
+623 TKLCVDD
-630 LLTTIVPLKTRNQP
+630 LLTTTVPLKTRNKP

-653 SSGDPLEIFTDK
+653 SSGDPMEIYTDM
-665 DGEIILKKYSP
+665 DGQIVLKKYSP
-676 IGELGAFAQQ
+676 MADVSEFA
-686 YVEAAAQI
+686 VEYAESIAQNTGMTI
-694 IGHAICVSDRDQIIA
+694 AITDRD
-709 VAGAP
+709 
-714 KKDFI
+714 
-719 GKVLH
+719 
-724 KELEEAINDRE
+724 
-735 AILARKGEKKY
+735 
-746 IRILSNSDEE
+746 
-756 YYGEI
+756 
-761 VQTILCEGDAIGAV
+761 C
-775 IILSRTESE
+775 
-784 ALGEAEQKAAVIAA
+784 VIAA
-798 NFLGKQ
+798 AGTQKKNVQGKHITKELNDIMDKRQSVVASASENDYVKAVTDYDCESEVISPIICAGDVLGMVIMFGNDKKQKLGESEKRIVKVAADFLGRH
-804 MEG
+804 MDN

>member
-1 MLYFRQ
+1 
-7 ALPLAFF
+7 
-14 TPITYNVI
+14 
-22 IIKERKINNMDKNTN
+22 MDKNTN

-43 KIAGYCRIS
+43 EIAGYCRIS

-101 GYQKLRKKLMNGDI
+101 GYQKLRKKLMNSHI

-382 CGTYHKRGLKGCTS
+382 CGTYHKRGLKGCSS

-404 DKILKE
+404 DSILKE
-410 YVKLVRDNSKDM
+410 YVKKVRDNSQDM
-422 IKELETA
+422 IKELETS

-436 VKENENTFALLE
+436 VKESENTFSLLE
-448 NQLQDAKDELKAV
+448 SQLSDAKDELKAV

-472 DEDTVEIIEETYAEI
+472 DEDTASIIEETYAEI
-487 EDDLINRIK
+487 EDELINRIK
-496 GLQNQI
+496 GLQNQM

-514 VNRLAK
+514 INRLAK
-520 TAIDIFDNILIKKNL
+520 TAIDIFNDILNKKNL

-542 LIDKIIVFEDR
+542 IIDKIIVFEDR

-566 KVGVVTTF
+566 KIGVVTTF
-574 YYQQIEGREE
+574 YYQQVEGREQ
-584 LLEVAEES
+584 LLSVAEE
-592 TYTTEGSAVNFNH
+592 TKGNVASAITDIGTDNFAHMEMNELEMIASNKKAGKETIVNFNQ
-605 DSKVISKKMESPD
+605 DSKVIVKHKESPD
-618 TRNNS
+618 TRNNL
-623 TKSGIND
+623 TKLCVDD
-630 LLTTIVPLKTRNQP
+630 LLTTTVPLKTRNKP

-653 SSGDPLEIFTDK
+653 SSGDPMEIYTDM
-665 DGEIILKKYSP
+665 DGQIVLKKYSP
-676 IGELGAFAQQ
+676 MADVSEFA
-686 YVEAAAQI
+686 VEYAESIAQNTGMTI
-694 IGHAICVSDRDQIIA
+694 AITDRD
-709 VAGAP
+709 
-714 KKDFI
+714 
-719 GKVLH
+719 
-724 KELEEAINDRE
+724 
-735 AILARKGEKKY
+735 
-746 IRILSNSDEE
+746 
-756 YYGEI
+756 
-761 VQTILCEGDAIGAV
+761 C
-775 IILSRTESE
+775 
-784 ALGEAEQKAAVIAA
+784 VIAA
-798 NFLGKQ
+798 AGTQKKNVQGKHITKELNDIMDKRQSVVACASENDYVKAVTDYDCESEVISPIICAGDVLGMVIMFGNDKKQKLGESEKRIVKVAADFLGRH
-804 MEG
+804 MDN

>member
-1 MLYFRQ
+1 ME
-7 ALPLAFF
+7 
-14 TPITYNVI
+14 
-22 IIKERKINNMDKNTN
+22 KHTN
-37 DLTLCQ
+37 DLMFTQ
-43 KIAGYCRIS
+43 EIAGYCRIS

-101 GYQKLRKKLMNGDI
+101 GYQQLRKKLMNGDI

-183 RNVIS
+183 RSVIS

-207 NMKKQEISVVPDEA
+207 NMKKQEISVVMDEA
-221 EVIRKVFELYN
+221 EVVRKVFELYN

-304 GVDTKVDE
+304 GADTKVDE

-317 FENHHEAIVDYKTWA
+317 FENHHAAIIDYKTWA

-359 MFCGDCGSPMFSMS
+359 LFCGDCGSPMFSMS
-373 RSDIAPAYT
+373 RSDVAPAYT
-382 CGTYHKRGLKGCTS
+382 CGTYHKRGLKGCSS

-404 DKILKE
+404 DSILKE
-410 YVKLVRDNSKDM
+410 YVKKVRDNSQDM
-422 IKELETA
+422 IKELETS

-436 VKENENTFALLE
+436 VKESENTFSLLE
-448 NQLQDAKDELKAV
+448 NQLSDAKDELKAV

-472 DEDTVEIIEETYAEI
+472 DEDTASIIGETYAEI
-487 EDDLINRIK
+487 EDELINRIK
-496 GLQNQI
+496 GLQNQM

-514 VNRLAK
+514 INRLAK
-520 TAIDIFDNILIKKNL
+520 TAIDIFNDILNKKSL

-542 LIDKIIVFEDR
+542 IIDKIIVFEDR

-566 KVGVVTTF
+566 KIGVVTTF
-574 YYQQIEGREE
+574 YYQQVEGREQ
-584 LLEVAEES
+584 LLSVAEEMNDNMIGTITDIGTDS
-592 TYTTEGSAVNFNH
+592 FAHMEMNESEMIASDEKAGKETIVNFNQ
-605 DSKVISKKMESPD
+605 DSKVIVKHKESPD

-784 ALGEAEQKAAVIAA
+784 VLGEAEQKAAVIAA